1 MVVHVGYAHQPPEEW
16 TLLCARAP
24 AVGPGTCRSTVP
36 HPTMPA
42 CTRRDS
48 IPPEPSQLAPR
59 CHLSPSLL
67 GRLLPGQTQTLD
79 QGVIFCATDA
89 SPCSALTPPSLRG
102 ADNTLLC
109 CRSRG
114 SLAQEPRVPWVSRGP
129 CSLQQPPAL
138 GPSSAPRGLHWE
150 QSQVSAAKPRWS
162 RAGMPAAWGTA
173 GCEPPSQSP
182 PCNPPAQDPLAHVL
196 LWGDARQRCAQPRG
210 SCRELPV
217 PAPAPAS
224 LPAGAARSTLLHQ
237 AWGKPEHT
245 GWHALTGPWLSPGAA
260 VCGSM
265 AAGAPRER

>member
-1 MVVHVGYAHQPPEEW
+1 M
-16 TLLCARAP
+16 
-24 AVGPGTCRSTVP
+24 P

-217 PAPAPAS
+217 PASAPAS